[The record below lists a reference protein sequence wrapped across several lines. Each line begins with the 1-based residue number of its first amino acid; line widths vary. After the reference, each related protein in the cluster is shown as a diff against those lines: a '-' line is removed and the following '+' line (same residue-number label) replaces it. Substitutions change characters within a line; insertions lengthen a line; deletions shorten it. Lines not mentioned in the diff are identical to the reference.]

1 MAVVEATIDQL
12 RRNGISSEWTLI
24 LKEKKTDRYLPIY
37 IGAAQAAIVKT
48 ELLKSATRSVAL
60 GLFLA
65 SVGATDSKVES
76 VTTDRFE
83 HNIFHAK
90 LLLSHHNEYREV
102 SCPTAI
108 ALALAARADAPI
120 FVEGEILDK
129 AELVWR

>member
-12 RRNGISSEWTLI
+12 RRNRFGSKWTLI

-37 IGAAQAAIVKT
+37 IGAAQAAIVKN
-48 ELLKSATRSVAL
+48 ELLKSAATSVAL

-76 VTTDRFE
+76 VTIDRFE

-90 LLLSHHNEYREV
+90 LLLSCQAEFRDV

-120 FVEGEILDK
+120 FLEDEVLNK
-129 AELVWR
+129 AALMSQ